1 MVNSMNTD
9 NEVTNPVCINL
20 QMLRASHYI
29 MKAYDEAYR
38 PHGIRATQ
46 MPVLGTVARMQPVSI
61 KTIADELESERSVIS
76 RRLRVMQDNGWVRQD
91 PKSCGKEKTFVLT
104 ARGKNLI
111 KRVLPTRLEVQSR
124 LMNVLSED
132 EQNLLLNLCNK
143 LKSAS

>member
-1 MVNSMNTD
+1 MNTD
-9 NEVTNPVCINL
+9 NEVINPVCINL

-91 PKSCGKEKTFVLT
+91 SKSCGKEKTFVLT

-132 EQNLLLNLCNK
+132 EQHLLLNLCNK